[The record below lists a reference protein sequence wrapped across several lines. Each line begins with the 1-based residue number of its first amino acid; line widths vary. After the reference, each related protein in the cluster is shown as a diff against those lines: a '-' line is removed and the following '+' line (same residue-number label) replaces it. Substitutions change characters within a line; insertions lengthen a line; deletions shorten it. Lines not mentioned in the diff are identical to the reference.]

1 MKVCFL
7 RTSQLLKIATLVAVT
22 IGMVVGFWVLDHLL
36 VQAAPPAQGPIGVLE
51 INHRCNEAPL
61 NDTYDSADL
70 LKARQAQTHTLDSG
84 GGEGGG
90 EPGDWGTHD
99 KDWFEF
105 TVLAGQGFTLSTTIP
120 PTVLTMTNILTQTE
134 ISLFTS
140 TTTALS
146 DSPAYSSTQAG
157 TNELGWIA
165 SSSPA
170 TQTFWARV
178 RNPSAASQD
187 PSNNFCDVA
196 YNIQLRLVGTLAHSG
211 TLKNAEA
218 GPGRTL
224 TYTLILSNAGEMLNP
239 VVVTDTL
246 PDGVYLTGLTYPSSV
261 TIDYLTTT
269 TSLSWTGWISDYSSV
284 QLTINATATQG
295 ITDVQNTAWIT
306 VTDVFS
312 VTSNNPE
319 FGPEGVFLPII
330 LKNFS

>member
-1 MKVCFL
+1 
-7 RTSQLLKIATLVAVT
+7 
-22 IGMVVGFWVLDHLL
+22 
-36 VQAAPPAQGPIGVLE
+36 
-51 INHRCNEAPL
+51 
-61 NDTYDSADL
+61 
-70 LKARQAQTHTLDSG
+70 
-84 GGEGGG
+84 
-90 EPGDWGTHD
+90 
-99 KDWFEF
+99 
-105 TVLAGQGFTLSTTIP
+105 
-120 PTVLTMTNILTQTE
+120 
-134 ISLFTS
+134 
-140 TTTALS
+140 
-146 DSPAYSSTQAG
+146 
-157 TNELGWIA
+157 
-165 SSSPA
+165 
-170 TQTFWARV
+170 V

-196 YNIQLRLVGTLAHSG
+196 YNIQLRRVGTLAHSG